1 VPVARTISTGPAV
14 HFVAMPGSDPE
25 DESSGGP
32 PPDPSDRIWV
42 HPSELTSFV
51 ARSRPRSS
59 RRGRW
64 IALAAGL
71 TVVAAVAGVAALM
84 TMNDSSRSVQPS
96 RTGAVQR
103 IVATLAPSVVAVR
116 AARGDE
122 TSEASGV
129 CVQAGQIVT
138 SAHALDGAS
147 AVAVVTADGRTLPAG
162 VVATDPV
169 SDLAVLTVDGT
180 STQPAEL
187 GASARLEVGQQVV
200 GVAAG
205 SGPRPWV
212 DVGEIGSF
220 NRAFAWGDG
229 VSVPGLIQTNVTAD
243 TEHSGGALVDSRGA
257 VVGILV
263 VPPDSSTAGLALP
276 IDQARDVVAQLTA
289 SGAVEHG
296 WLGVW
301 ATDDT
306 ERVGGG
312 ARVQGVVPGSPADQ
326 AGMKQGDVIVDVGR
340 AGTTTAVASVSQ
352 LMSEVGKRKPGD
364 RVNVTLYRDRGKRRV
379 GVELGD
385 QRDAAAST
393 GSAPAGSG
401 SAPAGP
407 GSAPAGPGSA
417 PGDPGNGH

>member
-1 VPVARTISTGPAV
+1 
-14 HFVAMPGSDPE
+14 MPGNDPD
-25 DESSGGP
+25 DEGSGGP

-59 RRGRW
+59 RRARW
-64 IALAAGL
+64 VALAAGL
-71 TVVAAVAGVAALM
+71 AVVAAVAGVAALM
-84 TMNDSSRSVQPS
+84 TMNDSSRTAKPE

-116 AARGDE
+116 AVRGDE

-147 AVAVVTADGRTLPAG
+147 AVAVVTSDGRTLPAG
-162 VVATDPV
+162 VVASDPAT
-169 SDLAVLTVDGT
+169 DLAVLTVDGRN
-180 STQPAEL
+180 TQPAQI
-187 GASARLEVGQQVV
+187 GASAGLEVGQRVV
-200 GVAAG
+200 GIAAG
-205 SGPRPWV
+205 AGRRPWV

-220 NRAFAWGDG
+220 NDAFVWGGG
-229 VSVPGLIQTNVTAD
+229 VSVPGLIKTDMTAG
-243 TEHSGGALVDSRGA
+243 EQHSGGALVDDRGA

-276 IDQARDVVAQLTA
+276 IDQARDVAAQLTA
-289 SGAVEHG
+289 RGSVEHG

-306 ERVGGG
+306 DRVGGG

-326 AGMKQGDVIVDVGR
+326 AGMEQGDVIVEVGK
-340 AGTTTAVASVSQ
+340 AGTMTAVASVSQ

-364 RVNVTLYRDRGKRRV
+364 RVSVMLYRDRGKRRV
-379 GVELGD
+379 GVQLGD
-385 QRDAAAST
+385 QRDAAVS
-393 GSAPAGSG
+393 AGSV
-401 SAPAGP
+401 AAGP
-407 GSAPAGPGSA
+407 GSGQ
-417 PGDPGNGH
+417 

>member
-1 VPVARTISTGPAV
+1 
-14 HFVAMPGSDPE
+14 MPGNDPD

-59 RRGRW
+59 RRARW
-64 IALAAGL
+64 VALAAGL
-71 TVVAAVAGVAALM
+71 AVVAAVAGVAALM
-84 TMNDSSRSVQPS
+84 TVNNPS
-96 RTGAVQR
+96 ESARPARTGAVQR
-103 IVATLAPSVVAVR
+103 IVAALAPSVVAVR

-122 TSEASGV
+122 TSQTSGV

-147 AVAVVTADGRTLPAG
+147 AVAVVTSDGRTLPAG
-162 VVATDPV
+162 VVATDPAT
-169 SDLAVLTVDGT
+169 DLAVLAVDGT
-180 STQPAEL
+180 RTQPAQL
-187 GASARLEVGQQVV
+187 GASAGLEVGQQVV

-205 SGPRPWV
+205 SGRHPWV

-220 NRAFAWGDG
+220 NRAFVWGEG
-229 VSVPGLIQTNVTAD
+229 VSVPGLIQTNITAG
-243 TEHSGGALVDSRGA
+243 TAHSGGALVDDRGA

-263 VPPDSSTAGLALP
+263 VPPGSSTAGLALP
-276 IDQARDVVAQLTA
+276 IDQARDVAAQLTA
-289 SGAVEHG
+289 RGTVEHG

-306 ERVGGG
+306 GRVGGG

-326 AGMKQGDVIVDVGR
+326 AGMAEGDVIVEVGK
-340 AGTTTAVASVSQ
+340 AGTMTAVASVSQ

-364 RVNVTLYRDRGKRRV
+364 RVSVTLYRDRGKRRI

-385 QRDAAAST
+385 QRDAA
-393 GSAPAGSG
+393 SAG

-407 GSAPAGPGSA
+407 G
-417 PGDPGNGH
+417 NGQ

>member
-1 VPVARTISTGPAV
+1 MGPAV

-59 RRGRW
+59 RRARW
-64 IALAAGL
+64 VALAAGL
-71 TVVAAVAGVAALM
+71 AVVAAVAGVATLM
-84 TMNDSSRSVQPS
+84 TVNDSSRSAQPA
-96 RTGAVQR
+96 RAGVVQR

-116 AARGDE
+116 AARGDD
-122 TSEASGV
+122 TSQASGV

-138 SAHALDGAS
+138 SAHELDGAS
-147 AVAVVTADGRTLPAG
+147 AVAVITSDGRTLPAG

-180 STQPAEL
+180 RTQPAQL
-187 GASARLEVGQQVV
+187 GASAGLEVGQHVI

-205 SGPRPWV
+205 SGRRPWV

-220 NRAFAWGDG
+220 NRAFVWGDG
-229 VSVPGLIQTNVTAD
+229 VSVPGLIQTNMTAG
-243 TEHSGGALVDSRGA
+243 TQHSGGALVDSRGA

-276 IDQARDVVAQLTA
+276 IDQARDVAAQLTA
-289 SGAVEHG
+289 RGAVEHG

-306 ERVGGG
+306 DRAGGG
-312 ARVQGVVPGSPADQ
+312 ASVQGVVPGSPADH
-326 AGMKQGDVIVDVGR
+326 AGMEQGDVIVEVGKP
-340 AGTTTAVASVSQ
+340 GTMTAVASVSQ
-352 LMSEVGKRKPGD
+352 LMSEVGKRKPGE
-364 RVNVTLYRDRGKRRV
+364 RVSVTLYRDRGKQRV

-385 QRDAAAST
+385 QRDAAV
-393 GSAPAGSG
+393 SAG

-407 GSAPAGPGSA
+407 G
-417 PGDPGNGH
+417 NGQ

>member
-1 VPVARTISTGPAV
+1 
-14 HFVAMPGSDPE
+14 MPGNDPD
-25 DESSGGP
+25 DEGSGGT

-59 RRGRW
+59 RRARW
-64 IALAAGL
+64 VALAAGL
-71 TVVAAVAGVAALM
+71 AVVAAVAGVAALM
-84 TMNDSSRSVQPS
+84 TVNDSTPS
-96 RTGAVQR
+96 ARPVRTGAVQR

-122 TSEASGV
+122 TSQASGV
-129 CVQAGQIVT
+129 CVQAGQVVT
-138 SAHALDGAS
+138 TAHALDGAS
-147 AVAVVTADGRTLPAG
+147 AVTVVTSDGRTLPAG
-162 VVATDPV
+162 ILATDPAT
-169 SDLAVLTVDGT
+169 DLAVLTVDGT
-180 STQPAEL
+180 RTQPAEL
-187 GASARLEVGQQVV
+187 GASAGLEVGQEVV

-205 SGPRPWV
+205 SGRRPWV

-220 NRAFAWGDG
+220 NRTFQWGEG
-229 VSVPGLIQTNVTAD
+229 VSVPGLIQTNMTAG
-243 TEHSGGALVDSRGA
+243 TQHSGGALVDDRGA

-276 IDQARDVVAQLTA
+276 IDQARDVAAQLT
-289 SGAVEHG
+289 SRGEVEHG

-306 ERVGGG
+306 QRVGGG

-326 AGMKQGDVIVDVGR
+326 AGMEQGDVIVEVGK
-340 AGTTTAVASVSQ
+340 AGTMTAVASVSQ

-364 RVNVTLYRDRGKRRV
+364 RVSVTLYRDRGKRRV

-385 QRDAAAST
+385 QRDAT
-393 GSAPAGSG
+393 GSVA
-401 SAPAGP
+401 AGP
-407 GSAPAGPGSA
+407 G
-417 PGDPGNGH
+417 NGQ